1 MGARFFRTFVLC
13 IYALISLVLLHSKI
27 HGGPIETKQSAL
39 PAPFSQFE
47 NLCFD
52 PRSNTF
58 IAVGQ
63 KNSFKTP
70 IDLHCSRPYSFK
82 DVEILPLR
90 AKPAYLQG
98 TTLFL
103 FESEG
108 PSMIIHFFHLLE
120 HILGLWSFNTPY
132 QNTEVT
138 RIVLAA
144 DGYFDARAWEGTNQI
159 NRHLLKALFPNAL
172 VETWPEF
179 KKRFSKHPII
189 FQKALLSDR
198 ALTFRIP
205 FCRQINKMLGAA
217 LPYLDPDALNT
228 LAETMHFYAETSFQ
242 PSTRL
247 RITYS
252 KRNPPRTLAPPLE
265 EEFLAQLASL
275 PYVELTTADFAS
287 LSFKQQI
294 NLIGNTDL
302 LIGVHGNGLSHI
314 LFLPPD
320 AAVIELF
327 PKDSLLL
334 DYRLFADARRLDYYG
349 IIEDRGLV
357 DRDTAYRGCFG
368 APNHTLAQLDIPL
381 ITSLIQATAKKRGLL

>member
-1 MGARFFRTFVLC
+1 MQIFFLRTRVLC
-13 IYALISLVLLHSKI
+13 IHALISLVLFQSKI
-27 HGGPIETKQSAL
+27 HGVLIETKQSVL
-39 PAPFSQFE
+39 PVPFSQFE

-52 PRSNTF
+52 PRTDAF
-58 IAVGQ
+58 IAIGRQ
-63 KNSFKTP
+63 SSFTTP
-70 IDLHCSRPYSFK
+70 IDLHCFRPYSFK
-82 DVEILPLR
+82 SIEVLPLR
-90 AKPAYLQG
+90 ARPTYLQG

-108 PSMIIHFFHLLE
+108 PSMILHFFHLLE
-120 HILGLWSFNTPY
+120 HIVGLWNFNAPH

-144 DGYFDARAWEGTNQI
+144 DGTFDTRAWEGSNQI

-179 KKRFSKHPII
+179 KKNFSRRPII
-189 FQKALLSDR
+189 FQHVLTSDR
-198 ALTFRIP
+198 ALTFRVP
-205 FCRQINKMLGAA
+205 FCRQINKMLGTA
-217 LPYLDPDALNT
+217 LPYLDPEALNT
-228 LAETMHFYAETSFQ
+228 LAETMHSYAATSFQ

-265 EEFLAQLASL
+265 EELLAQLSSL
-275 PYVELTTADFAS
+275 PYVELTAADFAS
-287 LSFKQQI
+287 LSFKQQV

-302 LIGVHGNGLSHI
+302 LLGVHGNGLSHI
-314 LFLPPD
+314 LFLPPE

-334 DYRLFADARRLDYYG
+334 DYRLFADARGLDYYG
-349 IIEDRGLV
+349 IIENRGLI
-357 DRDTAYRGCFG
+357 DRETAYRGCFG
-368 APNHTLAQLDIPL
+368 SPNHTLTQLDIPL
-381 ITSLIQATAKKRGLL
+381 ITSLVQATAKKRGLL